1 MEKVRSRDIT
11 PGKRFLYGLG
21 GFFGN
26 NLACNVV
33 AFIGGFIAG
42 FISEIIGAGED
53 GTYGLAV
60 VLAGTGVIMW
70 VRWFYGHV
78 KHESTQVGIIISSIF
93 VALGLVNFLLQG
105 L

>member
-1 MEKVRSRDIT
+1 MEKVRSKDIT

-21 GFFGN
+21 GFIGN
-26 NLACNVV
+26 NLACNVI
-33 AFIGGFIAG
+33 AFIGGFTAGVISAALNSDGIMLPLAYVIAG
-42 FISEIIGAGED
+42 TA
-53 GTYGLAV
+53 
-60 VLAGTGVIMW
+60 VIMW

-93 VALGLVNFLLQG
+93 VALSFVNLMLQG